1 MFRKVWIIAAAV
13 LALCWAAYG
22 IWTMIERR
30 REKRR
35 PKPTTKRQQ
44 QAKQSFEEYVKKMK
58 EYKKPIY
65 KRDDEKK

>member
-1 MFRKVWIIAAAV
+1 MFRKVWIIAAVV

-22 IWTMIERR
+22 IWTIIERR

-35 PKPTTKRQQ
+35 PKATTKRQQ
-44 QAKQSFEEYVKKMK
+44 QARQSFEEYVKKMK
-58 EYKKPIY
+58 EYKKPTY